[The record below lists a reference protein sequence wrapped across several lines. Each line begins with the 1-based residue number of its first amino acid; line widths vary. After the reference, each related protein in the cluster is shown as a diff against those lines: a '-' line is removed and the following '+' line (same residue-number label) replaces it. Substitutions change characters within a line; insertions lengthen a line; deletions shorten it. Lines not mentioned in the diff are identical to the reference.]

1 MLSLTA
7 EITIW
12 YCFICTPGMQ
22 WLLEK
27 SENELPTETW
37 PKLQGQDRLYRAHP
51 KEMRRER
58 GDWGAD
64 VTGQVSV
71 RGPSTSMSS
80 RSDMSILAD
89 SHHILFKLLHGYMD

>member
-27 SENELPTETW
+27 SENELPTETLAKATRTGQTVQSS
-37 PKLQGQDRLYRAHP
+37 PKGNEDR
-51 KEMRRER
+51 KR
-58 GDWGAD
+58 GLGSSD
-64 VTGQVSV
+64 VPGQVSV
-71 RGPSTSMSS
+71 KGPSTSMSP
-80 RSDMSILAD
+80 RSDRGILAA
-89 SHHILFKLLHGYMD
+89 I